1 MKFLLINSI
10 VFLLV
15 SCYSFTGGSVPEHLK
30 TLYIA
35 NVTDNS
41 GFGNPTYKNTFMDAI
56 IENFQRDGSF
66 NLINSGG
73 DARLNISISS
83 IREAP
88 VAVNPG
94 ELETD
99 RKVTVSV
106 DVEYYDFIKRK
117 QIWKNTFSGY
127 ETYPVSNAQQGRD
140 NAIQTAL
147 NNISNDILLK
157 VVSGW

>member
-1 MKFLLINSI
+1 MLT
-10 VFLLV
+10 

-30 TLYIA
+30 SLYIA
-35 NVTDNS
+35 NITDNS
-41 GFGNPTYKNTFMDAI
+41 GFGNPAYKNQLMDGLI
-56 IENFQRDGSF
+56 DNFQRDGSF
-66 NLINSGG
+66 NIVSSGG
-73 DARLNISISS
+73 DARINIILAS

-99 RKVTVSV
+99 RKITVSA
-106 DVEYYDFIKRK
+106 DVEYYDFVKRK

-127 ETYPVSNAQQGRD
+127 ETYPVSNTQQGRD

-147 NNISNDILLK
+147 TNISNDILLK